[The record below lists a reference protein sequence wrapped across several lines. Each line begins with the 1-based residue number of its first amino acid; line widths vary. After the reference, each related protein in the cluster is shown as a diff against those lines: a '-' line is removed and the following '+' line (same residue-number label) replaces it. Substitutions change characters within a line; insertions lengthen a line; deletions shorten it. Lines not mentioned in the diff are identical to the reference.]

1 MSNLYLSAM
10 NKLAKTTMMR
20 VGHIL
25 LLFVIFHVCFL
36 VFYALSSSAFFE
48 LGLWKLYF
56 QQSMIN
62 SIGFIA
68 FYASAFWLFPVFI
81 SKRTYGWLAVI
92 GLVMIIGLGELQFK
106 MENWSR
112 LAMPNPSSKSES
124 GFKSAT
130 KSENVL
136 FSAARA
142 QETRSPSPLPET
154 FGVASR
160 AMFNILLYMLI
171 GTGYGYML
179 DWFRKDRQARIME
192 KERIQSELALLRYQ
206 LNPHFL
212 FNTINDIYYLAIIKS
227 DKTANALLE
236 LSHLLRYVLNE
247 KEDWVPLDREI
258 AHLQQ
263 FVQLHKF
270 RFQDEITQLEMNL
283 TESISAFQVAPLLLT
298 TFAENAF
305 KHGEPGTMENPLR
318 ISLEVKNGQ
327 LSYSVVNK
335 VNQHQSK
342 DMSNGIGL
350 QNLQKR
356 LRLLYPEQHQISF
369 SQTEDTY
376 IAQLQINLTYD
387 PEYSRG

>member
-1 MSNLYLSAM
+1 M
-10 NKLAKTTMMR
+10 KKKT
-20 VGHIL
+20 
-25 LLFVIFHVCFL
+25 
-36 VFYALSSSAFFE
+36 
-48 LGLWKLYF
+48 
-56 QQSMIN
+56 
-62 SIGFIA
+62 GF
-68 FYASAFWLFPVFI
+68 
-81 SKRTYGWLAVI
+81 
-92 GLVMIIGLGELQFK
+92 
-106 MENWSR
+106 
-112 LAMPNPSSKSES
+112 
-124 GFKSAT
+124 
-130 KSENVL
+130 
-136 FSAARA
+136 
-142 QETRSPSPLPET
+142 RST
-154 FGVASR
+154 
-160 AMFNILLYMLI
+160 
-171 GTGYGYML
+171 
-179 DWFRKDRQARIME
+179 
-192 KERIQSELALLRYQ
+192 
-206 LNPHFL
+206 
-212 FNTINDIYYLAIIKS
+212 
-227 DKTANALLE
+227 
-236 LSHLLRYVLNE
+236 
-247 KEDWVPLDREI
+247 EI